1 MTETLFLQGNKG
13 DYMGVDEKIEPNSGL
28 SEKDLERLARMR
40 LIDDTFFS
48 EALKGKNEAVQF
60 ILDTVLEGS
69 DLKVIRTESQY
80 EYHSAASRSIRLD
93 IWAQDKD
100 GKVADIEVQCTDEPD
115 LIERGRYYAGV
126 IDSRLLPKGASFGE
140 IPKRYVIFI
149 TRKDKLGKG
158 LPLYHM
164 RYTIEELDDKPA
176 GDGGMIVFVNGSFR
190 DENHPVGRLMHDF
203 MCTQADEMFSPIL
216 AKEVRSIKETERGRV
231 HMCELMEK
239 MREEAAQESAK
250 QRTYEIMDTMIEAG
264 VLSDEDIAMYTNT
277 TTEEVRERRNQKL
290 SA

>member
-1 MTETLFLQGNKG
+1 
-13 DYMGVDEKIEPNSGL
+13 MGAEDKIEPNSGL
-28 SEKDLERLARMR
+28 SEKDLERLAQMR

-48 EALKGKNEAVQF
+48 EALKGKNEAVQY

-80 EYHSAASRSIRLD
+80 EYHSASSRSIRLD

-115 LIERGRYYAGV
+115 LIERARYYAGV
-126 IDSRLLPKGASFGE
+126 IDSRLLPKGASFGQ

-239 MREEAAQESAK
+239 MREDTAR

-264 VLSDEDIAMYTNT
+264 VLSDKDIAMYTNT
-277 TTEEVRERRNQKL
+277 TPEEVRERRNQKL